1 MEQSSLGDLVRLLL
15 DPSKAA
21 RLPSSSILLRILEAT
36 ALLLNLAAF
45 YLIIILNKL
54 LLKDRSKGGYG
65 LKGVATLSCF
75 HYSLQARVSVLIA
88 CCSSARANK
97 SACKRV
103 KSANS
108 VSSVRTCEM

>member
-75 HYSLQARVSVLIA
+75 HYSLQARVPVLVA
-88 CCSSARANK
+88 CCSSARANQ
-97 SACKRV
+97 SACERV
-103 KSANS
+103 DFTHRAN
-108 VSSVRTCEM
+108 M